1 MKALRR
7 RRDAINNLFNLFF
20 LGGRQD
26 LEYFI
31 RESGEILGVN
41 GKLKGPSKDAADV
54 LEFIFRQVHVS
65 RRFSDPHR
73 L

>member
-1 MKALRR
+1 MTPL
-7 RRDAINNLFNLFF
+7 ITFLILFF
-20 LGGRQD
+20 GGRQD

-54 LEFIFRQVHVS
+54 LEFIFRQVPRLVP
-65 RRFSDPHR
+65 FSDPHR